1 MEVNAHSFLPAI
13 SLKDAIQSL
22 TEPDV
27 LMITALIGGK
37 VPKHLFMT
45 ENKMEPAPASRSSGS
60 GSSRTGTT
68 TSGPQNSVAA
78 VKKQVLNR
86 DATFGGHASSLQ
98 SARMAA
104 SLVSTEASLL
114 QLKASQVLSEPE
126 QSTLFALLHDYDK
139 GMVTVEYLVQKI
151 TSLFKVSAGRIVLV
165 GTNETNEHTIYF
177 FLDLCFGQPRTVL
190 MVVLPLSLH
199 RPIRGLRATFRLRIP
214 LEAACYY
221 LSNVC

>member
-1 MEVNAHSFLPAI
+1 
-13 SLKDAIQSL
+13 
-22 TEPDV
+22 
-27 LMITALIGGK
+27 MITALIGGK

-60 GSSRTGTT
+60 GSSKTGAT

-177 FLDLCFGQPRTVL
+177 FLDLFL
-190 MVVLPLSLH
+190 DS
-199 RPIRGLRATFRLRIP
+199 RGL
-214 LEAACYY
+214 Y
-221 LSNVC
+221 

>member
-1 MEVNAHSFLPAI
+1 
-13 SLKDAIQSL
+13 
-22 TEPDV
+22 
-27 LMITALIGGK
+27 MITALIGGK

-60 GSSRTGTT
+60 GSSRTGAT

-165 GTNETNEHTIYF
+165 GTNETNEHAIYLF
-177 FLDLCFGQPRTVL
+177 FGPFFWTAEDCIDGGASPVPAPPDSRAASNIPSAYTSRSRMLLSIQCLLTTVRNFL
-190 MVVLPLSLH
+190 ITC
-199 RPIRGLRATFRLRIP
+199 RPQQIQ
-214 LEAACYY
+214 
-221 LSNVC
+221 

>member
-1 MEVNAHSFLPAI
+1 MPAI

-60 GSSRTGTT
+60 GSSRTGAT

-78 VKKQVLNR
+78 VKTQVLNR

-165 GTNETNEHTIYF
+165 GTNEHAIYF

-199 RPIRGLRATFRLRIP
+199 RPIRGLRATFRLRIL
-214 LEAACYY
+214 LEAACFY
-221 LSNVC
+221 LSNIC

>member
-27 LMITALIGGK
+27 LMITAIIGGK

-45 ENKMEPAPASRSSGS
+45 ENKMEPAPASRSSRS

-165 GTNETNEHTIYF
+165 GTNEHAIYF

>member
-1 MEVNAHSFLPAI
+1 
-13 SLKDAIQSL
+13 
-22 TEPDV
+22 
-27 LMITALIGGK
+27 MITALIGGK

-60 GSSRTGTT
+60 GSSRTGAT

-165 GTNETNEHTIYF
+165 GTNEHAIYF
-177 FLDLCFGQPRTVL
+177 FLDLFL
-190 MVVLPLSLH
+190 DS
-199 RPIRGLRATFRLRIP
+199 RGL
-214 LEAACYY
+214 Y
-221 LSNVC
+221 